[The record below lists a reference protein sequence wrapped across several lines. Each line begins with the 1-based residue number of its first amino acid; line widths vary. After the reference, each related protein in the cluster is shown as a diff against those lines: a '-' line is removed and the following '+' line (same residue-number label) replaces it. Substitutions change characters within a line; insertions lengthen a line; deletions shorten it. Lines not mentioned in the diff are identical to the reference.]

1 MTSTSRLAEAPLRPF
16 SDAGPAALPGT
27 GASPT
32 ERAIANLPRH
42 LRRYVVAQDYDAYTP
57 REHAVWRHILRR
69 LAAHLSDKAHA
80 SYLQG
85 LAATGIGLDVIPSLD
100 AMNEKLATIGWSCVG
115 VRGFIPPAVFTELQ
129 ARGVLAIAADI
140 RSHEHIAYTP
150 APDIVHES
158 AGHAPILADTR
169 YANYLRRC
177 GEIGFRAIASVE
189 DEAVFRAIRTLSVV
203 KEDPSASPEDVAHA
217 EAHLVAASAS
227 RRYVSENTK
236 ASRLYWWT
244 AEYGLVGS
252 LAAPKLYGAGLLSS
266 LGEASHCLTDA
277 VEKLPLDV
285 SCVDRDY
292 DITRMQPQLFV
303 ARDFAHLDEVLAEFE
318 GTLAFRRGGDF
329 GLREALRARATTHV
343 VTVDADG
350 NRREITGRVAE
361 VDFPAET
368 TADVLSARF
377 VRLEGPIL
385 VSEDYRALG
394 GPRVT
399 EALIFF
405 GEARLPSRGAF
416 DVSLGNGLRVAGYLA
431 GQNEVVDVRVWFQAE
446 PVVVPSVALVFFSV
460 SVPSVA
466 GGPSDPGAWDDAF
479 GALDAF
485 ASGDAEERARA
496 SKAASLSTDLAS
508 AYAAVRSARA
518 AGSADVEGLEAL
530 LQRYPNEWLLR
541 EELAEL
547 RARS

>member
-1 MTSTSRLAEAPLRPF
+1 
-16 SDAGPAALPGT
+16 
-27 GASPT
+27 
-32 ERAIANLPRH
+32 
-42 LRRYVVAQDYDAYTP
+42 
-57 REHAVWRHILRR
+57 
-69 LAAHLSDKAHA
+69 
-80 SYLQG
+80 
-85 LAATGIGLDVIPSLD
+85 
-100 AMNEKLATIGWSCVG
+100 
-115 VRGFIPPAVFTELQ
+115 
-129 ARGVLAIAADI
+129 
-140 RSHEHIAYTP
+140 
-150 APDIVHES
+150 
-158 AGHAPILADTR
+158 
-169 YANYLRRC
+169 
-177 GEIGFRAIASVE
+177 VE

-285 SCVDRDY
+285 SCVDREY

-318 GTLAFRRGGDF
+318 ATLAFRRGGDF
-329 GLREALRARATTHV
+329 GLREALRARATTHL
-343 VTVDADG
+343 VTVDVDG
-350 NRREITGRVAE
+350 VRREITGRVAE
-361 VDFPAET
+361 VDFPAEAT
-368 TADVLSARF
+368 SDVLSARF

-385 VSEDYRALG
+385 VSQDYRAVG
-394 GPRVT
+394 GPRAT
-399 EALIFF
+399 EALVFF

-446 PVVVPSVALVFFSV
+446 PVVVPSVALVFFAV

-496 SKAASLSTDLAS
+496 SKAASLPNDLANG
-508 AYAAVRSARA
+508 YADLRRARD
-518 AGSADVEGLEAL
+518 AGSADVAGLETL

-541 EELAEL
+541 EELTEL

>member
-1 MTSTSRLAEAPLRPF
+1 
-16 SDAGPAALPGT
+16 LPGS
-27 GASPT
+27 GPSAT

-100 AMNEKLATIGWSCVG
+100 TMNEKLATIGWSCVG

-285 SCVDRDY
+285 SCVDREY

-329 GLREALRARATTHV
+329 GLREALRARATTHL
-343 VTVDADG
+343 VTVDSDG

-361 VDFPAET
+361 VDFPAEAT
-368 TADVLSARF
+368 SDVLSARF

-385 VSEDYRALG
+385 VSQDYRAVG
-394 GPRVT
+394 GPRAT
-399 EALIFF
+399 EALVFF

-446 PVVVPSVALVFFSV
+446 PVVVPSVALVFFAV

-496 SKAASLSTDLAS
+496 SKAASLPNDLAN
-508 AYAAVRSARA
+508 AYADLRRARD
-518 AGSADVEGLEAL
+518 AGSADVAGLEPL